1 MSSARLLK
9 SEVASHVT
17 HFFSS
22 LHRIRFYR
30 RHHHHHKFRL
40 YWLEHR
46 NSSPIRLVVVSKSV
60 HHYGSS
66 QALFCKTASDWG
78 IYSWSLI
85 GWMVLCLW
93 LLIRCFI
100 LYAFWV
106 IGSHCIKKCLTTI
119 TNNNKIYSHFSGCIL
134 MLKTLTF
141 QDVFAKILRF
151 DGWV

>member
-1 MSSARLLK
+1 MFFGKKLENKKNENWLKHAILHVTDLHANIKPGAPVYMSSARLLK
-9 SEVASHVT
+9 SVVASHVT

-30 RHHHHHKFRL
+30 RHHHHHRFRL
-40 YWLEHR
+40 YWLEHC

-85 GWMVLCLW
+85 GWFYVC
-93 LLIRCFI
+93 
-100 LYAFWV
+100 
-106 IGSHCIKKCLTTI
+106 GS
-119 TNNNKIYSHFSGCIL
+119 
-134 MLKTLTF
+134 
-141 QDVFAKILRF
+141 
-151 DGWV
+151 